1 MSTGEGQVRS
11 SCGGGRGSDLP
22 PGRGSAAPVE
32 LVLIRFEVLVSS
44 ELEVGSISEAGLV
57 FLFAEDGLALTSSA
71 PPAVWLPRR
80 PLLLA
85 AAPRVLLLPLPLL
98 SEELLLSFNGV
109 LLLGRILF
117 PRPRPLRISTSLVG
131 DSQNLKTHKGS
142 KTKLANRSRKVEEE
156 TWLHLFRNS
165 EQSCRPSPEHTDTL
179 QETFT
184 NYQNCHCR

>member
-1 MSTGEGQVRS
+1 MEF
-11 SCGGGRGSDLP
+11 
-22 PGRGSAAPVE
+22 
-32 LVLIRFEVLVSS
+32 VLIRFEALVSS

-57 FLFAEDGLALTSSA
+57 FLFAEDGLAFTSSA

-109 LLLGRILF
+109 LLLGRIRF

-131 DSQNLKTHKGS
+131 DSQNLNTE
-142 KTKLANRSRKVEEE
+142 RK
-156 TWLHLFRNS
+156 
-165 EQSCRPSPEHTDTL
+165 QS
-179 QETFT
+179 
-184 NYQNCHCR
+184 